1 VRHQADLMW
10 STIQYDPNIKAMYE
24 RLVAAG
30 KLKKVAPAAWY
41 AKAANYPEYNDEER
55 YSLGGKTCLKS
66 WLGSMV
72 TCQYLV
78 KPCTAANTI
87 N

>member
-1 VRHQADLMW
+1 MHYQADLMW
-10 STIQYDPNIKAMYE
+10 STIQYDPNIKVMYE

-30 KLKKVAPAAWY
+30 KPKKVALVARY

-55 YSLGGKTCLKS
+55 YSLGGKACLKS

-72 TCQYLV
+72 ACLYLV
-78 KPCTAANTI
+78 KPCTAVLT
-87 N
+87 